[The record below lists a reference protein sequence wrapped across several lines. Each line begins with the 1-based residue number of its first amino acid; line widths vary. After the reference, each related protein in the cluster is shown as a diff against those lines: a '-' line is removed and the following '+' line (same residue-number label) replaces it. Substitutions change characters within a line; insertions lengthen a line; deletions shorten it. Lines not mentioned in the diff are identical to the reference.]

1 MIGAE
6 NAQATGVLM
15 AEDYRPPVNA
25 MTIISGIG
33 GVAAGFLG
41 GHNANIAGPMTAIC
55 SSEQAGEN
63 KEGRYAA
70 TVVNGVL
77 FAAFGLLAGAAVPI
91 VLSLPSALIGTVAGL
106 AMIGV
111 LLSAFQNAFGKSLG
125 NQTGAFVA
133 LAVAMSNVS
142 FIGISAPFWALVAG
156 VIVSALVEAGNLGEK
171 QAA

>member
-1 MIGAE
+1 
-6 NAQATGVLM
+6 M
-15 AEDYRPPVNA
+15 AEGYRPPINM
-25 MTIISGIG
+25 MTTISGLG
-33 GVAAGFLG
+33 GIAAGFLG

-77 FAAFGLLAGAAVPI
+77 FGAFGLIAGAAVP
-91 VLSLPSALIGTVAGL
+91 VVMSLPGALIGTVAGL

-111 LLSAFQNAFGKSLG
+111 LLAAFQNAFGRTLG

-133 LAVAMSNVS
+133 LAVAMSNIS
-142 FIGISAPFWALVAG
+142 ILGISAPFWALVAG
-156 VIVSALVEAGNLGEK
+156 VIVSFIVERDGLLTRATAPSE
-171 QAA
+171 AV